1 MPPWRQTPSIQY
13 LVPAPEPPFTK
24 PHPSPMPV
32 FLAFVLYFVGCML
45 LSALLL
51 PWLQPLLHALFGA
64 TPDRA
69 LYRFGMLL
77 TFLGLPWLLRWW
89 KLRDKKSLG
98 FAHPRPWRE
107 LTRGLGWGMLILG
120 LILGVLLMTGVR
132 QPKPGAITLA
142 TVLSALG
149 AGLVSGLA
157 VGLIEEFFFRGA
169 LQTGMRRSLAF
180 WPTALLIGLF
190 YAVVHFIRPTPLA
203 NGAALNL
210 FSALGMLWGGLGNL
224 AEFADYADS
233 FVALLL
239 AGMLLSL
246 TRERTGSFHF
256 ATGLH
261 AGWVIMIRIAKRL
274 SETNHDSP
282 WIFLIG
288 DYDNITGWLAAG
300 VIVLF
305 ILIYDQVTR
314 SKPLRSTTH

>member
-1 MPPWRQTPSIQY
+1 
-13 LVPAPEPPFTK
+13 
-24 PHPSPMPV
+24 MPV

-51 PWLQPLLHALFGA
+51 PWLQPLFHALFEA

-77 TFLGLPWLLRWW
+77 TFLGLPWLLGRL
-89 KLRDKKSLG
+89 KLRDRASLG
-98 FAHPRPWRE
+98 FADPMPWRR
-107 LTRGLGWGMLILG
+107 LSTGLGWGLLILG
-120 LILGVLLMTGVR
+120 LVLAILLATGVR
-132 QPKPGAITLA
+132 QPKAGEI
-142 TVLSALG
+142 VLSALLSA
-149 AGLVSGLA
+149 AGSGLASGLA

-169 LQTGMRRSLAF
+169 LQTGMRRTLAF

-203 NGAALNL
+203 AGETLNIL
-210 FSALGMLWGGLGNL
+210 SSLGMLWGGLTNL
-224 AEFADYADS
+224 AAFGDYADS
-233 FVALLL
+233 FTALVL

-246 TRERTGSFHF
+246 TRERTGSIYF
-256 ATGLH
+256 AIGLH

-274 SETNHDSP
+274 SETDHSSP

-305 ILIYDQVTR
+305 ILIYGWVTR
-314 SKPLRSTTH
+314 RTRPLPSATS